1 MLRDRSQTQDRCWVT
16 PFAPGRGVLSG
27 EAGQMVGTRSGEEE
41 DAEVVSDGDRAS
53 VWEEGQYWGRWWWW
67 SRKTGKILKAMNLH
81 T

>member
-1 MLRDRSQTQDRCWVT
+1 
-16 PFAPGRGVLSG
+16 
-27 EAGQMVGTRSGEEE
+27 MVGTRSGEEE